1 MIVALGASL
10 QDVILRGRYL
20 EVTGYRLLD
29 RSHFLPELDLGVLSK
44 YINYHD
50 QYDAVTE
57 FVNELKTS

>member
-1 MIVALGASL
+1 MIVALNASL

-29 RSHFLPELDLGVLSK
+29 RSRFLPELDLGVLSK

-57 FVNELKTS
+57 FVNELKIS